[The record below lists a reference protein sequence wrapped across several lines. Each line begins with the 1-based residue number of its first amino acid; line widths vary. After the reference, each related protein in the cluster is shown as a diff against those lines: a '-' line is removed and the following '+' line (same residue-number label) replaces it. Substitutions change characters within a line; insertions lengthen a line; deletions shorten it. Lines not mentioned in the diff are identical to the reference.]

1 LRAALGATETGDGAT
16 MDAPA
21 SGLEGGMG
29 GGGSETLGAVVAVEA
44 LTSCCSSVFD
54 MPFTGGVIGALEGE
68 VFESS

>member
-1 LRAALGATETGDGAT
+1 MAALGATETGDGAT

-29 GGGSETLGAVVAVEA
+29 GGGSETLEAVVAVEA
-44 LTSCCSSVFD
+44 LTSCCSSAFD
-54 MPFTGGVIGALEGE
+54 MPLTGGVIGTLEGE